1 MAEAT
6 FNDVIKSQQRY
17 GEAQFDTAR
26 ESNRIL
32 KQLLKKFEPFKKS
45 LGNAFQEQF
54 GTEYEKEGEKIV
66 RTTKTIS
73 GQMKSDFDE
82 LFGSIGGSQIKDATK
97 KVTAAF
103 GLLKG
108 SIQGIGLGAQS
119 AFGFLGKTGNLLKNS
134 KLGQTIGRKASIQG
148 SKLKSFM
155 NKDLGY
161 DTTGRVFTK
170 SGKLDKRVKGQRK
183 QDGQGFLMK
192 NKAVSKRQSTARLQ
206 QMLKGIRKIVPVKAL
221 RLLGKTVTFVWKM
234 LKTRSLMVLGAIG
247 AIVVGIILMKK
258 FLGKKL
264 DRLGITMANAVDRL
278 KMFFTGKEGDK
289 EIEKRIAKRETDYI
303 EKYYGGE
310 IAELNKSGNAFE
322 AAEELKSIFDKEGF
336 EVDLND
342 ETWNLMVSKLD
353 KSLQD
358 GVTNLIDAH
367 KSTILGT
374 AEDMITDMNVGALDR
389 TIRELNENDKF
400 KSDSIS
406 LTNQKGTFEGLTEA
420 QIKEYT
426 DKNQLL
432 GSVDEFVKAMKMRF
446 DEETQTYGYQTGT
459 ETMVAAMPGDWH
471 GRESSS
477 TFNYG
482 TYEEQFAK
490 NFSKIQLKD
499 AEEQYKQNRKDA
511 EGNNEATKALDN
523 LERALMGQTDASGY
537 GKENTIDESW
547 FNDESDKLVKIAMNH
562 PPIVDLINE
571 ASNGNKEALEQ
582 IRQLTRDIANNKTA
596 GEAGQMN
603 NIVSSSS
610 VSNNSS
616 VVTFGMNSGNTN
628 NPN

>member
-278 KMFFTGKEGDK
+278 KMFFTGKEGDAK
-289 EIEKRIAKRETDYI
+289 IEDRIAKREADYI

-322 AAEELKSIFDKEGF
+322 AAEELKSIMDKEGF
-336 EVDLND
+336 EVDLED
-342 ETWNLMVSKLD
+342 KTWNLMVSKLD
-353 KSLQD
+353 KTLQN
-358 GVTNLIDAH
+358 GVTKLIDAH

-374 AEDMITDMNVGALDR
+374 AEDIITDLNSGALKP
-389 TIRELNENDKF
+389 TSRELDE
-400 KSDSIS
+400 
-406 LTNQKGTFEGLTEA
+406 TE
-420 QIKEYT
+420 Q
-426 DKNQLL
+426 DL
-432 GSVDEFVKAMKMRF
+432 GPNVDI
-446 DEETQTYGYQTGT
+446 QSG
-459 ETMVAAMPGDWH
+459 AALRDLRKH
-471 GRESSS
+471 R
-477 TFNYG
+477 
-482 TYEEQFAK
+482 
-490 NFSKIQLKD
+490 LKD
-499 AEEQYKQNRKDA
+499 ILIKMNF
-511 EGNNEATKALDN
+511 LVV
-523 LERALMGQTDASGY
+523 LMS
-537 GKENTIDESW
+537 
-547 FNDESDKLVKIAMNH
+547 L
-562 PPIVDLINE
+562 L
-571 ASNGNKEALEQ
+571 
-582 IRQLTRDIANNKTA
+582 RQ
-596 GEAGQMN
+596 
-603 NIVSSSS
+603 
-610 VSNNSS
+610 
-616 VVTFGMNSGNTN
+616 
-628 NPN
+628 

>member
-192 NKAVSKRQSTARLQ
+192 NQAVSKRQSTARLQ

-278 KMFFTGKEGDK
+278 KMFFTGKEGDAK
-289 EIEKRIAKRETDYI
+289 IEDRIAKREADYI

-353 KSLQD
+353 KTLQD

-374 AEDMITDMNVGALDR
+374 AEDIIEDINEGTLDR
-389 TIRELNENDKF
+389 TIRELNKD
-400 KSDSIS
+400 DSYQSGPIS
-406 LTNQKGTFEGLTEA
+406 MFNQDGTFEGLTEA

-432 GSVDEFVKAMKMRF
+432 GSVDEFVKAMRMRF

-537 GKENTIDESW
+537 GKEFTIDESW

>member
-32 KQLLKKFEPFKKS
+32 QQLLKKFEPFKKS

-73 GQMKSDFDE
+73 GKMKSDFDE

-170 SGKLDKRVKGQRK
+170 SGNLDKRVKGQRK
-183 QDGQGFLMK
+183 QDRQGFFMK
-192 NKAVSKRQSTARLQ
+192 NQAVSKRQSTARLQ
-206 QMLKGIRKIVPVKAL
+206 QMLKGIRKIIPVKAL
-221 RLLGKTVTFVWKM
+221 RLLGKTVTFIFKM
-234 LKTRSLMVLGAIG
+234 LKTRFLM
-247 AIVVGIILMKK
+247 VVGIVGAVVVGIMLMKK

-278 KMFFTGKEGDK
+278 KMFFTGEEGDAK
-289 EIEKRIAKRETDYI
+289 IKDRIAKRETDYI

-310 IAELNKSGNAFE
+310 IEELNKGGDAFE
-322 AAEELKSIFDKEGF
+322 AAQELKSIFNKEGF

-353 KSLQD
+353 KTLQD

-374 AEDMITDMNVGALDR
+374 AEDIITDLKEGDLDR
-389 TIRELNENDKF
+389 TIRTLTKDDEY
-400 KSDSIS
+400 KSGLIS
-406 LTNQKGTFEGLTEA
+406 MFNQDGTFEGLTEA

-426 DKNQLL
+426 DKNELL

-446 DEETQTYGYQTGT
+446 DENSQTYGYQTGT
-459 ETMVAAMPGDWH
+459 VTTVTEMPGA
-471 GRESSS
+471 GMAGVQSYS
-477 TFNYG
+477 TFDYG

-511 EGNNEATKALDN
+511 DGNKDATKALDN
-523 LERALMGQTDASGY
+523 LERALMGKTDASGY
-537 GKENTIDESW
+537 GKEFTIDDSW

-562 PPIVDLINE
+562 PAIVDLINE

-582 IRQLTRDIANNKTA
+582 IRQLTRDIANEKTT
-596 GEAGQMN
+596 GKAGQMN
-603 NIVSSSS
+603 NIVSSSNIS
-610 VSNNSS
+610 NSS
-616 VVTFGMNSGNTN
+616 VVTFGMSSGNTN